1 MKVIKTERVCFTE
14 KEQNL
19 WNEFY
24 NMMGDILSTSED
36 ELLDKASRNI
46 LDAMD
51 DFMLFFD
58 KRF

>member
-1 MKVIKTERVCFTE
+1 MRVIKTERVCFTE

-24 NMMGDILSTSED
+24 NMMGDILSTSEN